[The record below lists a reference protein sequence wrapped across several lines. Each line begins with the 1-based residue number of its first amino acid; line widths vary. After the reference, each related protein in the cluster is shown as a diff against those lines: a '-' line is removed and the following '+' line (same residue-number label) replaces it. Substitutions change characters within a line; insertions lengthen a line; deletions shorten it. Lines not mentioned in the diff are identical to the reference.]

1 MDKCHRMS
9 VETTIMDDTKV
20 EFVKPPPVYA
30 PLLWPM
36 LNIWE
41 VVKQGSDVRVKA
53 PRSLATLGLIDHSF
67 TLVASFRSFLLS
79 YIIIY
84 CFHNDENPYPAWG
97 RGK

>member
-1 MDKCHRMS
+1 MS
-9 VETTIMDDTKV
+9 AETTNMDDAKS
-20 EFVKPPPVYA
+20 EFVQLPPVYA

-41 VVKQGSDVRVKA
+41 VTKQGSNVRVKA
-53 PRSLATLGLIDHSF
+53 PKSLATLGLIAHSF
-67 TLVASFRSFLLS
+67 ALVASFRSFLLA

-84 CFHNDENPYPAWG
+84 WFYDDESPYPAWG

>member
-1 MDKCHRMS
+1 MDKGHRMS
-9 VETTIMDDTKV
+9 AETTIMEDTKV
-20 EFVKPPPVYA
+20 ETVKPPPVYA

-41 VVKQGSDVRVKA
+41 VAKQCSNVRVKA

-67 TLVASFRSFLLS
+67 AFVASFRSFSLA

-84 CFHNDENPYPAWG
+84 WFYDDENPYPAWE

>member
-1 MDKCHRMS
+1 MS
-9 VETTIMDDTKV
+9 AETTNMDDAKS
-20 EFVKPPPVYA
+20 EFVQPPPVYA

-41 VVKQGSDVRVKA
+41 VTKQGSNVRVKS
-53 PRSLATLGLIDHSF
+53 PKSLATLGLIDHSF
-67 TLVASFRSFLLS
+67 ALVASFRSFLLA

-84 CFHNDENPYPAWG
+84 CFYDDENPYPAWG

>member
-1 MDKCHRMS
+1 MS
-9 VETTIMDDTKV
+9 AKATNMDDAKSK
-20 EFVKPPPVYA
+20 FVQPPPVYA

-41 VVKQGSDVRVKA
+41 VVKQCSDVRVKA
-53 PRSLATLGLIDHSF
+53 PKSLATLGLIDHSF
-67 TLVASFRSFLLS
+67 ALVASFRSFLLA

-84 CFHNDENPYPAWG
+84 WFYDDESPYPAWG

>member
-1 MDKCHRMS
+1 MSAKITNMDYARS
-9 VETTIMDDTKV
+9 
-20 EFVKPPPVYA
+20 EFVQPPPVYA

-41 VVKQGSDVRVKA
+41 VVKQCSDVRVKA
-53 PRSLATLGLIDHSF
+53 PKSLATLGLIDHSF
-67 TLVASFRSFLLS
+67 ALVASFRSFLLA

-84 CFHNDENPYPAWG
+84 WFYDDENPYPAWG

>member
-1 MDKCHRMS
+1 MS
-9 VETTIMDDTKV
+9 AETTNMDDAKS
-20 EFVKPPPVYA
+20 EFVQLPPVYA

-41 VVKQGSDVRVKA
+41 VTKQGSNVRVKA
-53 PRSLATLGLIDHSF
+53 PKSLAILGVIDHSF
-67 TLVASFRSFLLS
+67 ALVASFRSFLLA

-84 CFHNDENPYPAWG
+84 WFYDDESPYPAWG

>member
-1 MDKCHRMS
+1 MS
-9 VETTIMDDTKV
+9 AKTTNMDDAKS
-20 EFVKPPPVYA
+20 EFVQPPPVYA

-41 VVKQGSDVRVKA
+41 VAKQCSNVRVKA
-53 PRSLATLGLIDHSF
+53 PKSLATLGLIDHSF
-67 TLVASFRSFLLS
+67 ALVASFRSFLLA

-84 CFHNDENPYPAWG
+84 WFYDDENPYPAWG